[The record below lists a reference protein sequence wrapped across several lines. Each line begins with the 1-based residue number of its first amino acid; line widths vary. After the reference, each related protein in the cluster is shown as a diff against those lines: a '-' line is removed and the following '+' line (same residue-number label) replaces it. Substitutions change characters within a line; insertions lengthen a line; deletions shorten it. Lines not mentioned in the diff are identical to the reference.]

1 MANVVSGLFGL
12 SPEQVIQ
19 QQQTMDKQ
27 EAAQL
32 GALMPAGYGAVGYGM
47 SRLGSGAI
55 RGLSE
60 VFGMGDPTLMKARDI
75 EQIMKDTQSDLGA
88 NADPATVYQSLYNRL
103 SDKGYSNEAM
113 FALDARQKYL
123 DNQRTFDLKQQ
134 EVDAA
139 KAQAATN
146 ANIKTADFV
155 RKVAVQENKVN
166 QQNLQQV
173 IKDYNNEDSDL
184 YKQTKA
190 WGENF
195 DSAGW
200 FEFAPDDP
208 EAVTNALRS
217 LHKELMQLTYVDEYG
232 NTRPILKPGEAMKA
246 AQTIL
251 SEKDDKGELKYVKKG
266 NWNPFVGTEVTL
278 PSDIK
283 SEIKT
288 WLMDQAGLI
297 DYKDSYETAPE
308 WLTEADD
315 ISMWNTAQ
323 ERLKNNPNDST
334 ALNAINILR
343 NQKK

>member
-123 DNQRTFDLKQQ
+123 DNKRTLDLKQKEVEATISTAQAKSQ
-134 EVDAA
+134 EALVGKLTTIAKNNLTDQERLREKLQTNITDKEGPYWDAA
-139 KAQAATN
+139 N
-146 ANIKTADFV
+146 SWANQYENEKTGFFDIDNEALA
-155 RKVAVQENKVN
+155 KGL
-166 QQNLQQV
+166 LQLQT
-173 IKDYNNEDSDL
+173 ELLDL
-184 YKQTKA
+184 TSTDNIY
-190 WGENF
+190 GIRRPLL
-195 DSAGW
+195 S
-200 FEFAPDDP
+200 PD
-208 EAVTNALRS
+208 EAFKLA
-217 LHKELMQLTYVDEYG
+217 KEMLGQVDEEG
-232 NTRPILKPGEAMKA
+232 NLKWY
-246 AQTIL
+246 
-251 SEKDDKGELKYVKKG
+251 KGTG
-266 NWNPFVGTEVTL
+266 ITGWSGAVTL
-278 PSDIK
+278 PTDVKAAVIEYLEGKGMSVAPK
-283 SEIKT
+283 
-288 WLMDQAGLI
+288 
-297 DYKDSYETAPE
+297 ETAPSN
-308 WLTEADD
+308 LTGEDLEAYN
-315 ISMWNTAQ
+315 WAK
-323 ERLKNNPNDST
+323 ENPNDPL
-334 ALNAINILR
+334 AKDILNSLN
-343 NQKK
+343 K